1 MSWANEICSSDAEE
15 RAIVLG
21 VMNASGYAFNTWL
34 PFLTYPATE
43 APRFKRGF
51 IYSTLAF
58 VAQFGITW
66 TVAALWR
73 REKGRKKRELVR
85 RVVEL
90 DGEE

>member
-1 MSWANEICSSDAEE
+1 VSWANEICSSDAEE

-21 VMNASGYAFNTWL
+21 VMNASGYAFNAWL
-34 PFLTYPATE
+34 PFLTYPVTQ

-51 IYSTLAF
+51 TYSIFAF

-73 REKGRKKRELVR
+73 REKRRKKRELVR
-85 RVVEL
+85 KAVEL
-90 DGEE
+90 DEEE